1 MCNNKCKMAD
11 DVCCCEAKLSSSDK
25 SNEQY
30 KKYATTMYAIK
41 NQSRLNTNNTNTEQG
56 STNKIEENTHN
67 VFKVFFYF
75 HHYFNLVA

>member
-1 MCNNKCKMAD
+1 MAD
-11 DVCCCEAKLSSSDK
+11 DVCCEAKLSSSDK

-41 NQSRLNTNNTNTEQG
+41 NQSRLNTNTNTEQG